1 MKKCL
6 IISKLHRQPAAVSYF
21 WFWFIPDSHHQHQAA
36 SAPHRSCRLLPP
48 PGDQQWAGSRLS
60 GCDITFTNIYRW
72 KFVHI
77 WKRAPLSPPVGAI
90 PCRHLSCSLCSLG
103 MCVCDCEYVCVCVCV
118 TGRGRGEG
126 VTLPYK
132 ADRPGLSFTCL
143 QEELR
148 RDSPLFSQWMQVHSR
163 LHSAGYSGLP
173 DNGARSPDP
182 LCCLSE
188 STVKNTPL
196 QEQVLHAKPVNTGK
210 RQCWHTKLNP
220 SFHHHMG
227 D

>member
-60 GCDITFTNIYRW
+60 GCDITFPNIYRW

-118 TGRGRGEG
+118 CDRERERRGSHFTLQGRQTWPELHMFTGGAASWL
-126 VTLPYK
+126 T
-132 ADRPGLSFTCL
+132 S
-143 QEELR
+143 
-148 RDSPLFSQWMQVHSR
+148 LFSMNASALQTAQCRVQWAAWQWCKKSR
-163 LHSAGYSGLP
+163 SFMLLEWKYCEKYSTT
-173 DNGARSPDP
+173 RTSPA
-182 LCCLSE
+182 CKTCQHWE
-188 STVKNTPL
+188 KA
-196 QEQVLHAKPVNTGK
+196 VLAYET
-210 RQCWHTKLNP
+210 
-220 SFHHHMG
+220 
-227 D
+227 